1 VINFVISYIE
11 LGQTNKGFMT
21 MDFVTAFQA
30 LTTSEKMLKS
40 VNAALKNSKGH
51 KRAVLRELKEN
62 LNLLLL
68 ASKNKLPPD
77 KVILKLERK
86 NYLAAADA
94 GFNFKS
100 VKRSALKE
108 KTTRGVP
115 QFRKY
120 IGWST
125 ERLLENVYLKV
136 RQLQDIIDMKV
147 MSQSINL
154 NARLENLTRLMILLL
169 QHIRS

>member
-1 VINFVISYIE
+1 
-11 LGQTNKGFMT
+11 

-68 ASKNKLPPD
+68 ARNNQLPAE

-94 GFNFKS
+94 GFNFKM
-100 VKRSALKE
+100 VKRSSLKE
-108 KTTRGVP
+108 KTIRGVP
-115 QFRKY
+115 QFRNY

-125 ERLLENVYLKV
+125 ERLLENIYLKV
-136 RQLQDIIDMKV
+136 KQLQDIIDMRVVSKN
-147 MSQSINL
+147 INL
-154 NARLENLTRLMILLL
+154 NTRLENLTRLLILLI
-169 QHIRS
+169 QHIGS